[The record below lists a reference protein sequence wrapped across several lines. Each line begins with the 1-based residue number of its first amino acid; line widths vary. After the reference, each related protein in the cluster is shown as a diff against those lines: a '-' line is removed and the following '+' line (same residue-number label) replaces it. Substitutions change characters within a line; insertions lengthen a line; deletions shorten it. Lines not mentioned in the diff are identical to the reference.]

1 MWTLILAVL
10 INLSLCQLP
19 VFTPNCTLSVSQAPD
34 HLRSLFQRSLVYKE
48 LRELSQRQCLPV
60 RLTTVDTLDYGKQL
74 LRQRGVRY
82 LKLQNPSNSTV
93 DVQVFLML
101 EKVEEVLRKDC
112 VVLSSHNA
120 LDDEELEMNSP
131 TCAVDE
137 NEVPSAKA
145 WSAAVVPPMRRF
157 MGDWGLARKIS
168 TILNADEKSI
178 GEEANLSWLPRQKSE
193 GGWIPSNL
201 EHNIDLL
208 ASQTQSFFLP
218 DQTKGTISIPPRTST
233 KLPIYFH
240 PTALGNHQAH
250 LFVRNNLTG
259 QLETVKLRGATL
271 LPRLAF
277 ERETI
282 YNGNH
287 QIPNTRHLGQAEM
300 TTLSFEVSKTHIIG
314 QQVIQA
320 GVRILPETVHFTR
333 QYQARNIGNAPLA
346 ITKVLIDGV
355 SCSLMGF
362 TVSNC
367 EEGALVG
374 PGETFAVNITY
385 QTELLQT
392 QAVEQLW
399 IVSEHDAFYIPL
411 ELSIDMKD
419 VSPSKFQGAKKDS
432 LTYRASELSVLLLMI
447 LAAGYASL
455 IFKDFL
461 CTATSFSIRCER
473 ERSITLMPCPSRCK
487 SPQLQPIDPPKSEP
501 EVVQLLPVLISP
513 TKPASADPPKVRK
526 VRRHK
531 HHPVLKFSPAVTQM
545 EPLRPQSPEVF
556 ASYRWLQKPTKPVD
570 SPEEEEESD
579 EEQPQGSQGSCT
591 TSFSEEDDD
600 VFLDDYKT
608 RRGLFCGFSGVD

>member
-1 MWTLILAVL
+1 MWTLALAVL
-10 INLSLCQLP
+10 VHLSRSQLP
-19 VFTPNCTLSVSQAPD
+19 VFTPNCTLSVFHSAD
-34 HLRSLFQRSLVYKE
+34 YHRDLFHRSLTYKE
-48 LRELSQRQCLPV
+48 LRELSQRQCLPL
-60 RLTTVDTLDYGKQL
+60 RLTTADTLDYGKQL

-93 DVQVFLML
+93 DVQVFIML

-112 VVLSSHNA
+112 VLTSHSA
-120 LDDEELEMNSP
+120 LEDEELEMDSP

-137 NEVPSAKA
+137 KEVPSAKA
-145 WSAAVVPPMRRF
+145 WSAAGVPPMRKF
-157 MGDWGLARKIS
+157 MGDWGLVEKIAAVLS
-168 TILNADEKSI
+168 SDVRSI

-208 ASQTQSFFLP
+208 ASQTQSFYLP

-240 PTALGNHQAH
+240 PSALGSHVAH

-259 QLETVKLRGATL
+259 QLEAVKLKGVTL

-282 YNGNH
+282 YKGNH
-287 QIPNTRHLGQAEM
+287 QILNTRHLGQAEM
-300 TTLSFEVSKTHIIG
+300 TSLSFEVSKIHIIG
-314 QQVIQA
+314 QQVIQS

-333 QYQARNIGNAPLA
+333 QYQARNVGNAPLA
-346 ITKVLIDGV
+346 ITKVLLDGV

-362 TVSNC
+362 TVANC
-367 EEGALVG
+367 EEGALVA

-385 QTELLQT
+385 QSELLQT

-399 IVSEHDAFYIPL
+399 IVAEHDAFYIPL

-419 VSPSKFQGAKKDS
+419 VSPSKFQGAKKDTT
-432 LTYRASELSVLLLMI
+432 TYRASEFSVLMLMI
-447 LAAGYASL
+447 FAVGYASL
-455 IFKDFL
+455 ILKDFL
-461 CTATSFSIRCER
+461 SPSSPLPMRCER
-473 ERSITLMPCPSRCK
+473 ERSITLLPCPSRCK
-487 SPQLQPIDPPKSEP
+487 SPQLQPVDPPKCEP
-501 EVVQLLPVLISP
+501 EVLQPLPMPISP
-513 TKPASADPPKVRK
+513 TKQSSTDPPKVRK

-531 HHPVLKFSPAVTQM
+531 HHPVLKFSPVVAQLQPVRT
-545 EPLRPQSPEVF
+545 QSPELF
-556 ASYRWLQKPTKPVD
+556 ASYRWLRKPVKPAD
-570 SPEEEEESD
+570 SPEEESD

-608 RRGLFCGFSGVD
+608 RQGLFCGFSGVD